1 MYPLNVEKF
10 SALFTGDQIIV
21 YLSMCVLNAM
31 LLFFASMK
39 FILVLQQCGYKG
51 RRYFKWLSNK
61 NTPYL
66 SRLMLLCLLAFL
78 FFSVLNMCFAPL
90 MARLFGDDGKTIGSY
105 IGFASYL
112 LFAILYINTESSVN
126 AKVPLK
132 KTKRLVRL
140 CSTYIVLL
148 IVFSFIIITLL
159 NFLAFVI
166 KNEVFAQLRYAIICG
181 MPILLPYIL
190 FLAYGLNEPFER
202 MLRKRYLRLASSK
215 LDQSSVLKIGITGSY
230 GKTSVKEILRT
241 ILSQKFRVLATPE
254 NYNTPLGIAL
264 TVKNLD
270 STHDVFIA
278 EMGARSKGDIKELA
292 QMVKPKF
299 GVLTGVNNQ
308 HLETFGSIEITKQT
322 KYELF
327 ENLLDGGTGFF
338 SSDNQNAIELMEKF
352 GGEKYSAGIDGEN
365 NLVTASD
372 IKIDV
377 KGMTFTLNF
386 SDGKSVKCT
395 TVLLGRHSVKNI
407 CLASAVAYKMG
418 LTPKEIATGIN
429 RLQSVGHRL
438 ELLPNNKKIVIIDDS
453 YNSNV
458 DGIDA
463 AMEIL
468 DTFKGRKIVLTPG
481 LVELGKVENVANLE
495 FGKTLAKHA
504 DLVIVIGHHN
514 AEMIINGLIEGGM
527 NRDNIKFA
535 KNLNK
540 GNQLLN
546 GIIQEGD
553 VVLFENDLPDN
564 YN

>member
-10 SALFTGDQIIV
+10 SALFTGEQILV
-21 YLSMCVLNAM
+21 YVTLSVLNAT

-39 FILVLQQCGYKG
+39 FLLVLQQCGYKG
-51 RRYFKWLSNK
+51 KRYFKWLSNK

-78 FFSVLNMCFAPL
+78 FFCVLNMCFAPL
-90 MARLFGDDGKTIGSY
+90 MARLFGDNGKTVGSY
-105 IGFASYL
+105 IGYVSYL

-140 CSTYIVLL
+140 CVTYWIFLVLAT
-148 IVFSFIIITLL
+148 FAIITLFNL
-159 NFLAFVI
+159 LAFLI
-166 KNEVFAQLRYAIICG
+166 KSEVFAQLRHAIICG

-202 MLRKRYLRLASSK
+202 MLRKRYLRTAISK
-215 LDQSSVLKIGITGSY
+215 LDASNVLKIGITGSY
-230 GKTSVKEILRT
+230 GKTSVKEILKT
-241 ILSQKFRVLATPE
+241 VLSQKYRVLSTPG

-264 TVKNLD
+264 SVKNLD

-292 QMVKPKF
+292 EMIKPKY

-308 HLETFGSIEITKQT
+308 HLETFGSIEITKAT

-327 ENLLDGGTGFF
+327 ENLADGGVGFF
-338 SSDNQNAIELMEKF
+338 SSDNENSMELMEKF
-352 GGEKYSAGIDGEN
+352 SGEKYSAGIDGEN
-365 NLVTASD
+365 NLVTATD
-372 IKIDV
+372 LKIDTR
-377 KGMTFTLNF
+377 GMTFTLNF

-407 CLASAVAYKMG
+407 CLASAVAYKIG

-453 YNSNV
+453 YNSNE

-463 AMEIL
+463 AMEVL

-481 LVELGKVENVANLE
+481 LVELGKMENVANLE
-495 FGKTLAKHA
+495 FGKMLASHA

-514 AEMIINGLIEGGM
+514 AEMLINGLIEGGM
-527 NRDNIKFA
+527 NKENIKFA

-540 GNQLLN
+540 GNALLN
-546 GIIQEGD
+546 QIMKEGD

>member
-10 SALFTGDQIIV
+10 SALFTGEQILV
-21 YLSMCVLNAM
+21 YLCLSVLNAT

-61 NTPYL
+61 QTPYL

-78 FFSVLNMCFAPL
+78 FFCVLNMCFAPL
-90 MARLFGDDGKTIGSY
+90 MARLFGDDGKTVGSY
-105 IGFASYL
+105 IGFVSYL

-126 AKVPLK
+126 AKVPLRI
-132 KTKRLVRL
+132 TKRIVRL
-140 CSTYIVLL
+140 LITYWIVLVL
-148 IVFSFIIITLL
+148 ATFIIVTLL
-159 NFLAFVI
+159 NLLAFI
-166 KNEVFAQLRYAIICG
+166 LKSEIFAQLRYAFLCG

-190 FLAYGLNEPFER
+190 FISYGINEPLER
-202 MLRKRYLRLASSK
+202 MLRKRYLKIAVNK
-215 LDQSSVLKIGITGSY
+215 LNASSVLKIGITGSY

-241 ILSQKFRVLATPE
+241 ILSQRYRVLSTPE

-308 HLETFGSIEITKQT
+308 HLETFGSIENTKDT

-327 ENLLDGGTGFF
+327 ENLAEGGVGFF
-338 SSDNQNAIELMEKF
+338 SSDNPNAVDLMARF
-352 GGEKYSAGIDGEN
+352 SGEKYSAGISGEN

-372 IKIDV
+372 IKTDTR
-377 KGMTFTLNF
+377 GMTFTLNF
-386 SDGKSVKCT
+386 LDGKSVKCT
-395 TVLLGRHSVKNI
+395 TVLLGKHSVKNI
-407 CLASAVAYKMG
+407 CLASAVAYKIG
-418 LTPKEIATGIN
+418 LSPKEIATGIN

-453 YNSNV
+453 YNSNE

-463 AMEIL
+463 AMEVL

-481 LVELGKVENVANLE
+481 LVEMGKMENVANLK
-495 FGKTLAKHA
+495 FGKRLASHA

-514 AEMIINGLIEGGM
+514 AEMIINGLLEGGM
-527 NRDNIKFA
+527 SKENIKFA

-540 GNQLLN
+540 GNALLN
-546 GIIQEGD
+546 EIMKEGD